1 MTMHQPGKAEP
12 GTGPAGQ
19 HDPLLVRA
27 VLACYPPRWRERYG
41 EEFAA
46 LLIDLTAGAPWA
58 ARIRLVAN
66 AIGGGVHARLHVPE
80 GRILSERIRGSIA
93 VAACT
98 AMVFAAAI
106 VGLAKMREGPAFGA
120 VARGS
125 ATVAATV
132 DVMRAATVLAG
143 LAVLAGAL
151 PIAWTVLRQ
160 AATSRRPDLI
170 RPLAIGPAAAGGWLA
185 LASITARLS
194 AGAHRNSRPDIP
206 AVAIFLFLGAA
217 AAAVCAWAAITVV
230 RRAHLTPRL
239 LRAEVISMAILS
251 LCMTAATAAD
261 ISWGV
266 ALRAA
271 DGALF
276 HSDNGLIATPLAPNW
291 AGSTI
296 VLAAVAAVTATATM
310 RAARQLLRPAPGRN
324 NEQAQR

>member
-1 MTMHQPGKAEP
+1 MTKHQPGTEESD
-12 GTGPAGQ
+12 TSPAGQ

-27 VLACYPPRWRERYG
+27 MLGCYPPRWRERYG

-58 ARIRLVAN
+58 ARIRLVAD

-80 GRILSERIRGSIA
+80 GRILPERIRGSIA

-125 ATVAATV
+125 ATMAAAV
-132 DVMRAATVLAG
+132 DVMRAATVLAS

-151 PIAWTVLRQ
+151 PIAWTVIRQ
-160 AATSRRPDLI
+160 AAAARRPDPI

-194 AGAHRNSRPDIP
+194 AGTRRHSRPDIP
-206 AVAIFLFLGAA
+206 AVAIFLLLGAG
-217 AAAVCAWAAITVV
+217 AAVACAWAAITVI

-239 LRAEVISMAILS
+239 LRAAVIPMAILS

-261 ISWGV
+261 ISWGL

-271 DGALF
+271 DGPLF
-276 HSDNGLIATPLAPNW
+276 YSDNGLIATPLAPNW

-310 RAARQLLRPAPGRN
+310 RAGRQLLRPAGTGN
-324 NEQAQR
+324 NEQALR